1 MVAYLLKMT
10 HGFIC
15 VRTGEPDFSDLPPK
29 DYDWSHTV
37 YGKVKEA
44 IPRDAPPPLGKRVVH
59 TTLEDANLHHDYV
72 TGRSVTGILHFLNQ
86 TPVEWYAKKQA
97 TVEVATY
104 GSEFVAA
111 RIASEQIIG
120 MRTTLRYLGVPVH
133 GPTRMF
139 GDNGSVI
146 ASSTVPHSPLKK
158 RHQAL
163 SYHFTREAIASDAL
177 DYQHIPGE
185 VNGADIVSKHWGYSQ
200 VWPML
205 QAILFWAGDT
215 SVLLA
220 KPLPGEHKPKP
231 KPGPPHKTKPEP
243 GQGLG
248 EYQR

>member
-1 MVAYLLKMT
+1 M
-10 HGFIC
+10 
-15 VRTGEPDFSDLPPK
+15 
-29 DYDWSHTV
+29 
-37 YGKVKEA
+37 
-44 IPRDAPPPLGKRVVH
+44 VH
-59 TTLEDANLHHDYV
+59 TTLEDANLYHDYV
-72 TGRSVTGILHFLNQ
+72 TGRLVTGILHFLNQ

-120 MRTTLRYLGVPVH
+120 LRTALRYLGVPVH

-139 GDNGSVI
+139 GDNGPVI
-146 ASSTVPHSPLKK
+146 ASSTVSHSPLKK

-163 SYHFTREAIASDAL
+163 SYHFTSEVIASDAL
-177 DYQHIPGE
+177 DSQHIPGE
-185 VNGADIVSKHWGYSQ
+185 VNGTDIVSKHWGHSQ

-220 KPLPGEHKPKP
+220 KPFPGKYNPKS
-231 KPGPPHKTKPEP
+231 KPGLPHRPKSEP
-243 GQGLG
+243 GQELG
-248 EYQR
+248 EYQM